1 VEEAAVCA
9 AQRAAPRLHP
19 PLQPP
24 RVIRSTAHGAPQ
36 PAQAPLHMSS
46 GMHDRKLAGQ
56 RIAPHRAH
64 RLARCSSPR
73 RCGSGV

>member
-1 VEEAAVCA
+1 
-9 AQRAAPRLHP
+9 
-19 PLQPP
+19 
-24 RVIRSTAHGAPQ
+24 VIRSTAHGAPQ